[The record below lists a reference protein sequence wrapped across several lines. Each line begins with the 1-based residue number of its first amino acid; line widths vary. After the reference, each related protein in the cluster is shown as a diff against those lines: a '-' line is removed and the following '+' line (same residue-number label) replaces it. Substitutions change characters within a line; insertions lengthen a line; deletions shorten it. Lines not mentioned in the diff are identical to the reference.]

1 MQNRQLQKMP
11 KYAQCIFRRAPFIRL
26 LLLMFA
32 FEPIKLEILQT
43 FIDSHMTSKCLRR
56 YMVIPPTNSL
66 IGCDAVEK
74 STRANALDVYSK
86 ICIKR
91 PIVSANSTTEQKFS
105 QFSRQLRHF
114 VDACLKS
121 SNIIISRVGTLG
133 NN

>member
-1 MQNRQLQKMP
+1 
-11 KYAQCIFRRAPFIRL
+11 
-26 LLLMFA
+26 
-32 FEPIKLEILQT
+32 
-43 FIDSHMTSKCLRR
+43 
-56 YMVIPPTNSL
+56 MVIPPTNSL
-66 IGCDAVEK
+66 IGCDADEK
-74 STRANALDVYSK
+74 STRANALEVYSK

-91 PIVSANSTTEQKFS
+91 PIVSAISTTEQKFS